1 MRSLRRVI
9 APGEPWDLGY
19 LDGTERKLYSGHEHR
34 RCNRQ
39 TTYHRLRQV
48 RRAPRPIS
56 AGKVTSREKGEAEGM
71 SSPLRK
77 SNPWLLGQQ

>member
-39 TTYHRLRQV
+39 TTYHRLRKV
-48 RRAPRPIS
+48 SRR
-56 AGKVTSREKGEAEGM
+56 
-71 SSPLRK
+71 
-77 SNPWLLGQQ
+77 W

>member
-39 TTYHRLRQV
+39 TTYHRLRKVAGHPAQSQ
-48 RRAPRPIS
+48 RGKSPR
-56 AGKVTSREKGEAEGM
+56 GKKAR
-71 SSPLRK
+71 LR
-77 SNPWLLGQQ
+77 G